1 LKLRI
6 LFVHQNMPAQYRHL
20 APALAAAGHEVMFV
34 TQRTGV
40 SIPGVRTVTYP
51 RPRAADEKTHHY
63 VRLYENSV
71 RAGQEVARVMLDL
84 QRQALTPDVIVAH
97 PGWGEVL
104 FAKDIFPDIP
114 LLNYCEFYYSGRG
127 ADIGFSQ
134 DEPTTLDAM
143 LRARARTAHL
153 LLSLQWCDAGVSP
166 THWQKSRHPY
176 PLREKIEV
184 IFDGID
190 TAAVRP
196 DPDARFELPGGRV
209 LTGEDEV
216 LTYVAR
222 NLEPYRG
229 FPSFIRALPRILEAR
244 PNATVVVVGGDEAS
258 YGKGAP
264 DGKNWREHMLD
275 EVPLDLSRVHFT
287 GKLPYNRYLSLLQVS
302 SLHIYLT
309 VPFVL
314 SWSCLEAMS
323 AGCLML
329 GSATP
334 PVEEVI
340 AHGENG
346 WLCDFNDPADIADK
360 AVAMLA
366 DRASLQH
373 LRQRARETVLERYEL
388 KDCLARQKAKVLAM
402 AS

>member
-1 LKLRI
+1 
-6 LFVHQNMPAQYRHL
+6 MPAQYRHL
-20 APALAAAGHEVMFV
+20 APALAAAGHEVIFV
-34 TQRTGV
+34 TQRRGI
-40 SIPGVRTVTYP
+40 SMPGVRTVTYP
-51 RPRAADEKTHHY
+51 APRAADEKVHHY
-63 VRLYENSV
+63 VRLYENCV
-71 RAGQEVARVMLDL
+71 RAGQEVARVLLEL

-97 PGWGEVL
+97 PGWGEAL
-104 FAKDIFPDIP
+104 FIKDIFSDVP

-127 ADIGFSQ
+127 ADIGFSP
-134 DEPTTLDAM
+134 DDPATLDAI

-176 PLREKIEV
+176 PLRDKIEV

-190 TAAVRP
+190 TGHVRP
-196 DPDARFELPGGRV
+196 DPQARFEVSGGRV
-209 LTGEDEV
+209 LTREDEV

-244 PNATVVVVGGDEAS
+244 PNATVVVVGGDETS
-258 YGKGAP
+258 YGKAPP
-264 DGKNWREHMLD
+264 DGKTWRDHMLG
-275 EVPLDLSRVHFT
+275 EVPLDLSRVHFV
-287 GKLPYNRYLSLLQVS
+287 GKLPYERYLSLLRVS
-302 SLHIYLT
+302 SLHLYLT

-340 AHGENG
+340 GDAENG
-346 WLCDFNDPADIADK
+346 WLCDFNDPADIAGK
-360 AVAMLA
+360 AIEMLA
-366 DRASLQH
+366 NRGSLQH
-373 LRQRARETVLERYEL
+373 LRQRARETVLERYDL
-388 KDCLARQKAKVLAM
+388 RDCLARQQAKVLAM
-402 AS
+402 AG